1 MSRFVLDASVVLTWC
16 FPDEASEKA
25 IEISERFASGDRAV
39 VTPFWRHEVLNAMLT
54 GERRNR
60 LTRDLT
66 SAFIEDLNRLPVDY
80 DDESNDGAAFASTH
94 ELCRR
99 HGLSAYDAAYLEIA
113 IRHKIG
119 LATLDRKLIRAAAA
133 ERVTLL

>member
-39 VTPFWRHEVLNAMLT
+39 VAPFWRLEVLNAILT
-54 GERRNR
+54 GEKRNR

-66 SAFIEDLNRLPVDY
+66 SAFLEDLNRLPVDH
-80 DDESNDGAAFASTH
+80 DEESNSVAAFASTH

-99 HGLSAYDAAYLEIA
+99 HGLTAYDAAYLEIA

-119 LATLDRKLIRAAAA
+119 LATLDRELIRAAAA
-133 ERVTLL
+133 ERITLL

>member
-25 IEISERFASGDRAV
+25 IEISERFASGDRAI
-39 VTPFWRHEVLNAMLT
+39 VTPFWRHEVLNAILT

-66 SAFIEDLNRLPVDY
+66 SAFIEDLNRLPVDH
-80 DDESNDGAAFASTH
+80 DEESNGVAAFGSTH

-99 HGLSAYDAAYLEIA
+99 HGLTAYDAAYLEIA
-113 IRHKIG
+113 IRHEIG
-119 LATLDRKLIRAAAA
+119 LATLDRELIRAAAA
-133 ERVTLL
+133 ERVPLL